1 MGIIRRPNRRQIL
14 KTTMALAA
22 TGALPAR
29 AGALPHEPSRA
40 GAFPHIDASLRAAV
54 GAQEVPGVVAIA
66 ATENGILY
74 EGVFGSRR
82 LSGGP
87 AKDAAMTRDTVFRI
101 ASMVKLITSVAALR
115 LVEEGKLSL
124 DGPLPEIDPAVADP
138 QVLDGFDPKGAPLLR
153 PPKRP
158 IALRHLLTHTS
169 GFTYRLWDAEA
180 IKYGN
185 AVEKVP
191 APERFK
197 LPRTPLMFD
206 PGERWQYGTSID
218 WVGRIVESIS
228 GEPLETHFKKQIFEP
243 LGMKD
248 TTFEITAPQR
258 TREASGHH
266 RQPDGS
272 LKPEP
277 MEPAPKPQAAPRHH
291 SGGGGIY
298 STAPD
303 YLTLLRML
311 MHGGSFEGARI
322 LRPETVAL
330 MGQNQIG
337 RGRSRHPENHGA
349 AGFQRRRFLSR
360 YQLEMGL
367 RPHDQ
372 HAAGAGSAQRR
383 QHDLGRP
390 VQHLLLDRS
399 EEARRRGV
407 HDPSAAVCRR
417 ARVARLSPIRARR
430 LCGGEDGVIVQAR
443 IPGAAQHESVALQN
457 RDRLKLRACNDPG
470 SASHRYRA
478 APRPGN
484 QAVQWES
491 HQAPSPPA
499 VGFAW
504 LNPSYKL
511 R

>member
-29 AGALPHEPSRA
+29 AGALPHEPSRTA
-40 GAFPHIDASLRAAV
+40 AFPHIDASLRSAV

-138 QVLDGFDPKGAPLLR
+138 QVLDGFDAKSAPLLR

-180 IKYGN
+180 IKYIN
-185 AVEKVP
+185 AIEKAP
-191 APERFK
+191 AAERPK

-228 GEPLETHFKKQIFEP
+228 GEPLETHFKKHIFEP

-248 TTFEITAPQR
+248 TTFEITAAQR

-303 YLTLLRML
+303 YLTLIRML

-337 RGRSRHPENHGA
+337 PVEAGILKTTAPRVSNDVDFFHGISLKWGFGHMINMQPLPDARS
-349 AGFQRRRFLSR
+349 
-360 YQLEMGL
+360 
-367 RPHDQ
+367 
-372 HAAGAGSAQRR
+372 AGSMTWAGLFNTYYWIDPKRR
-383 QHDLGRP
+383 
-390 VQHLLLDRS
+390 V
-399 EEARRRGV
+399 
-407 HDPSAAVCRR
+407 AAVFMTQVLPFADER
-417 ARVARLSPIRARR
+417 ALRVYRQFERGIY
-430 LCGGEDGVIVQAR
+430 
-443 IPGAAQHESVALQN
+443 AAV
-457 RDRLKLRACNDPG
+457 KTG
-470 SASHRYRA
+470 
-478 APRPGN
+478 
-484 QAVQWES
+484 
-491 HQAPSPPA
+491 
-499 VGFAW
+499 
-504 LNPSYKL
+504 
-511 R
+511 